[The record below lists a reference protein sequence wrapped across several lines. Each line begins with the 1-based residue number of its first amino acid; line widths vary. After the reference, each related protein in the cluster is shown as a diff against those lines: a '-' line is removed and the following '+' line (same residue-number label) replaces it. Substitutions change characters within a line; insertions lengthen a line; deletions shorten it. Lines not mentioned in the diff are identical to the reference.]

1 VTDRPLSRAG
11 SLPHWIC
18 AACQAG
24 WCFADL
30 REAMAARSLL
40 SLESYY
46 RLLSPI
52 TQTLDI
58 WETEQLQ
65 AVDGKSPIYDW
76 VKVSAL
82 RPVMQGLKDDEQA
95 RFIYHYLMRVHAH
108 YPPESD
114 GHTLFPFKRIF
125 IATTV

>member
-1 VTDRPLSRAG
+1 MLNTLEEAGPGGKPLG
-11 SLPHWIC
+11 TP
-18 AACQAG
+18 Q
-24 WCFADL
+24 L
-30 REAMAARSLL
+30 REAMAARPLL

-52 TQTLDI
+52 TRTLDI

-65 AVDGKSPIYDW
+65 VVDGKSPIYDW

-125 IATTV
+125 IVATV